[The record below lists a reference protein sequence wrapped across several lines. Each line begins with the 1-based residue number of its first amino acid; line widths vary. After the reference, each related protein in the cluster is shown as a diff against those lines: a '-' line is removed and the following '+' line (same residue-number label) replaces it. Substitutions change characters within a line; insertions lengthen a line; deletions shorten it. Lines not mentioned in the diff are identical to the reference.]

1 MWLAGL
7 KKVHR
12 ARVQIAFSTNL
23 SRLQLG
29 PFSKK
34 QKDILLLWPQ
44 RSYVWTKW
52 QIILPIGIPFVFLT
66 FKNRRRLKNRRKN
79 SLTPSR
85 HFFRNFSKKF
95 CVWKPKSFWSFWV
108 ILKQCVNYHCPHCP
122 HPHPRVMAGLKDVLL
137 PSFTGGIS
145 VMLYTFL
152 SNLLQ

>member
-1 MWLAGL
+1 M
-7 KKVHR
+7 HR

-34 QKDILLLWPQ
+34 QKDFLLLWPQ
-44 RSYVWTKW
+44 RSYVGTKW
-52 QIILPIGIPFVFLT
+52 QIILQIGIPFVVST
-66 FKNRRRLKNRRKN
+66 FENRRRLKNRRNAFINAISPFFVISQNSSAFENQKN
-79 SLTPSR
+79 LKR
-85 HFFRNFSKKF
+85 
-95 CVWKPKSFWSFWV
+95 SFWSFWV

>member
-1 MWLAGL
+1 MNILLKLKIKILELRNYVTCGV

-34 QKDILLLWPQ
+34 QKDFLLLWPQ
-44 RSYVWTKW
+44 RSYVRTNW
-52 QIILPIGIPFVFLT
+52 QIILQIGIPFVVST
-66 FKNRRRLKNRRKN
+66 FKNWRRLKNRKN
-79 SLTPSR
+79 
-85 HFFRNFSKKF
+85 
-95 CVWKPKSFWSFWV
+95 KSFWSFWV